1 MTGPQGN
8 KVHSSTTKEAEQFE
22 FRAPR
27 RGLYKFCFHNPSL
40 APEDLTFYIHV
51 GHIPGIQDLA
61 QDGRNLSPNSL
72 NNFAQSCASHGC
84 RV

>member
-1 MTGPQGN
+1 
-8 KVHSSTTKEAEQFE
+8 
-22 FRAPR
+22 
-27 RGLYKFCFHNPSL
+27 
-40 APEDLTFYIHV
+40 
-51 GHIPGIQDLA
+51 LA